1 MGAGRCQSGK
11 LSNQRCSLF
20 CFTLKCSLE
29 KLKIGGIYT
38 RQIKTLEDGTYDLEE
53 LEAMLPSM
61 DDRCVGNVKM
71 VATENS
77 HNWCGGRIVPLEFF
91 TKLGKLLR
99 ERNVKLH
106 VDGSRVITVAVASGI
121 DVKTWVKDCDSIN
134 FCFSKVTFQLAN

>member
-11 LSNQRCSLF
+11 RSNQRLWLF
-20 CFTLKCSLE
+20 CIVLIEVFIG

-38 RQIKTLEDGTYDLEE
+38 RQIRTLDDGTYDLEE

-61 DDRCVGNVKM
+61 DDRCVGTVKM

-134 FCFSKVTFQLAN
+134 FCFSKVSY